1 MRKKVEEEDEICL
14 TLLARRSIMI
24 PCPLGWKKKYITGGG
39 IDTHRAE
46 GALPWRE
53 VEP

>member
-24 PCPLGWKKKYITGGG
+24 PCPLGWKKKYITGVVEL
-39 IDTHRAE
+39 THIEQRAPSRGE
-46 GALPWRE
+46 K
-53 VEP
+53 